1 MPETQDLST
10 FSSNYCNVMP
20 PDYYMEE
27 YNLPHVYTSDDI
39 KQKPEDYYA
48 KLIFDP
54 ASIKRKISHPER
66 KSKHVF
72 NQDSSHTSIVK
83 SNSAPV
89 MNEKPK
95 DLKTMHNSEKETTD
109 FNSKLD
115 QLLSGMVL
123 SSPRNSDQN
132 IKEETN
138 INIDSLFEKY
148 AKGSRFNNIGLTGR
162 LSESENFIGQKHTY
176 LKAENAANIAQ
187 KNVYGLQPEVS
198 LGTSNPNKL
207 SDIDQEKDCD
217 ISSIIH
223 DKNEKNVICFED
235 KIQNQN
241 HFVNNITSGNTK
253 FNKLFDKYPPQDNFN
268 EPVLIEK
275 EKEKHVS
282 HKETESTTY
291 FPEINDSYNEEES
304 DNFCEYSDSTHINS
318 LGNLDD
324 RVNDKVTQSHP
335 SVSSDSERSNSWT
348 YIESLYEKYKPT
360 SEKVKD
366 DLDDAFVSGINK
378 VQAKKNRYELTQIP
392 LNQKLSSSNDQ
403 QVLNR
408 VTKNR
413 SSNLSDK
420 SVRVTIPNEEAFSR
434 NFSRGLSSSSNF
446 DELNFHLKSSA
457 HEAEDKNEQIEHISK
472 DFVKQKPKVKPK
484 PSMKTDSV
492 VKITKSVMNAKN
504 LALESTVLKSK
515 QNNIDLENQDSQK
528 FDSGERQEV
537 IEARKENSTSNIA
550 LNRQVMGTELKRKF
564 SAPKQVPDV
573 FKKLPK
579 SISKNEIKYRDSDIQ
594 NVTVEQ
600 MYENIVRERIESAK
614 ESAWEK
620 LTKSVG
626 EIPEISVENVEITN
640 SEVENILQG
649 LNNSNDS
656 VIIQSK
662 PKAISLSVQSKSHT
676 LNGST
681 SSQHLA
687 ISASSKSNKSKPNK
701 EKSTSSNTMQV
712 ISNSLTAKPLTI
724 CMRKC
729 LHKHL
734 HIAIVV
740 CIT

>member
-1 MPETQDLST
+1 MPETQDLTT

-72 NQDSSHTSIVK
+72 NQDSSHTAVVK

-89 MNEKPK
+89 MNGKPK
-95 DLKTMHNSEKETTD
+95 DLKTMHNSEKEITD
-109 FNSKLD
+109 FNNKLD
-115 QLLSGMVL
+115 QLLSGIVL
-123 SSPRNSDQN
+123 SSRNLDQN

-148 AKGSRFNNIGLTGR
+148 ARDSRFNNIGLTDR
-162 LSESENFIGQKHTY
+162 LSESENFMDQNRTY
-176 LKAENAANIAQ
+176 LKAENVPNTAQ

-198 LGTSNPNKL
+198 LGISNRNKL
-207 SDIDQEKDCD
+207 SDIDQEKDSD

-223 DKNEKNVICFED
+223 DENEKNVTSFED
-235 KIQNQN
+235 KVQNQN

-253 FNKLFDKYPPQDNFN
+253 FNKLFNKYLPQDNFN
-268 EPVLIEK
+268 EPILIEK
-275 EKEKHVS
+275 EKEKHVGY
-282 HKETESTTY
+282 KETESATY
-291 FPEINDSYNEEES
+291 FPEINDNDIEEES
-304 DNFCEYSDSTHINS
+304 DNFCENSDSTHINS

-324 RVNDKVTQSHP
+324 RVNDKVSQSHP

-366 DLDDAFVSGINK
+366 DLDDDFVSGINK

-403 QVLNR
+403 QVLNL

-446 DELNFHLKSSA
+446 DELYFHLKISA
-457 HEAEDKNEQIEHISK
+457 HEAEDKNEQIEHISQG
-472 DFVKQKPKVKPK
+472 FVKQKPKVKPK
-484 PSMKTDSV
+484 PSIKTDSV
-492 VKITKSVMNAKN
+492 VKITKSAMDAKN
-504 LALESTVLKSK
+504 LASESTVLKSK
-515 QNNIDLENQDSQK
+515 QNDIDIENQDSQK

-537 IEARKENSTSNIA
+537 IETRKENSTANIA
-550 LNRQVMGTELKRKF
+550 LNRQVMGTELKRRF

-600 MYENIVRERIESAK
+600 MYGNIVRERIESAK

-626 EIPEISVENVEITN
+626 QIPEISVENVEITN

-662 PKAISLSVQSKSHT
+662 PKAISLSLQSKFHT
-676 LNGST
+676 LNDST

-701 EKSTSSNTMQV
+701 DKNTRQKNTMQV
-712 ISNSLTAKPLTI
+712 ISNSHTAKPLTI